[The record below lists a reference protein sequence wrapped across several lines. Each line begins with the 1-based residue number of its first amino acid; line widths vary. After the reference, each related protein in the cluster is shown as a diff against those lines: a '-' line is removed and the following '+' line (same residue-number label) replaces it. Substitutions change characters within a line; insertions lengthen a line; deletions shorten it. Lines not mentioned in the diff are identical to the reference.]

1 MAYQRYNGYQYET
14 SPRKIEPEYRPYK
27 KQEPYK
33 SKKSTVSKKK
43 AKKVDKKVKAKSKLK
58 PKAQIA
64 LYVAIGFIVLFS
76 ISYRNSLITESF
88 NEKESKKEELSSIRK
103 ENEQLKV
110 NIESSLN
117 LNNVEQMAK
126 EMLGMQKL
134 DNKQKVYVSLPKKD
148 YIQPATEEVV
158 IEENLNIWQKI
169 WKGLTES
176 IR

>member
-1 MAYQRYNGYQYET
+1 MAYQRNNTYQYET
-14 SPRKIEPEYRPYK
+14 SPRKLQPEYEPIQKKQSKEYK
-27 KQEPYK
+27 KNEQTKKISK
-33 SKKSTVSKKK
+33 SVKNRTK
-43 AKKVDKKVKAKSKLK
+43 AKLK
-58 PKAQIA
+58 PKVKLTIC
-64 LYVAIGFIVLFS
+64 VAIGFLVLFG

-88 NEKESKKEELSSIRK
+88 NEKEDLKKELSSLQK

-126 EMLGMQKL
+126 EKLGMQKL
-134 DNKQKVYVSLPKKD
+134 DNNQKVYVNLPKKD
-148 YIQPATEEVV
+148 YIEAATEEVV

-169 WKGLTES
+169 WKGLTQS